1 MRASLD
7 TNAIIH
13 FYRANLQSIIFDFF
27 IDGVFIYEQIREVE
41 LVNHAKELLDIIDAD
56 IRAGKI
62 EVYKDIRLK
71 EQNVYNIFKNNVHDN
86 QLLYSTGDMG
96 EVYAISLAQT
106 IGAFSLVTDDIKP
119 GGPYISLLQFEDDI
133 LPFTF
138 ADILILRYLLG
149 HTDETQTV
157 TDFISINMASN
168 LNWSFK
174 SHIAKFIKCFFKDPY
189 KEIER
194 IWIQKLVSENNIKV
208 KSKLDV
214 LNNVIKT
221 DYI

>member
-13 FYRANLQSIIFDFF
+13 LYRANLQSIIFDFF

-62 EVYKDIRLK
+62 EVYIDIRLK

-174 SHIAKFIKCFFKDPY
+174 SHIAKFIKCFFKDLY
-189 KEIER
+189 KEFER